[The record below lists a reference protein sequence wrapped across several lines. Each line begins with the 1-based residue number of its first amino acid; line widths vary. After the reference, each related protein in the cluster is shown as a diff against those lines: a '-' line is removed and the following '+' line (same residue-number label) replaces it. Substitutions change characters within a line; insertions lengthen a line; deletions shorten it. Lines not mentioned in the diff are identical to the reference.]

1 MSGLIEDK
9 KYKIFKPSNSS
20 KYWVRFS
27 IKGQGQQ
34 RQSLGTDDEN
44 EAEQLASAAW
54 HEANALHKAGLSVTR
69 KKFETIAEEFIK
81 EIEFEVECGEKEEYQ
96 LKQYIPIIRRY
107 FIPYFENKA
116 LSAIT
121 SADIEAYWKWRASY
135 WSTGPGRNQKYIHY
149 ERDQF
154 VDGELVPI
162 KIRRPV
168 KEGPPS
174 KSTMN
179 KEAMLLRQLFEFGR
193 RHKYTLDVPIIKT
206 QNSKKRSITAK
217 PGFTLKEFL
226 RLESISL
233 SRIAEAEQ
241 YNDQDKLLNKRRKLH
256 CYIMIAGFT
265 GMRPTELKRMIW
277 GDIEARELEL
287 DNGQVYDAAVIQVRG
302 KGKEREMVPLPEV
315 LTHLNILRNLF
326 HMELGRVPND
336 DDPVFANP
344 NGTAVQSFKSGL
356 AELLKAAS
364 LRTSADGRLR
374 DSGSFR
380 PFYISQQIREGVNPH
395 MLIRNTGTSGKMVN
409 EHYNKILPTE
419 EIAKL
424 TPDWLKRRSKINQKM
439 SES

>member
-1 MSGLIEDK
+1 MTAQTDDK
-9 KYKIFKPSNSS
+9 NYTIFKPSNSNRYS
-20 KYWVRFS
+20 VRFS
-27 IKGQGQQ
+27 IRGQGQQ
-34 RQSLGTDDEN
+34 RIALGTEDKN
-44 EAEQLASAAW
+44 EAEHLANAAW
-54 HEANALHKAGLSVTR
+54 HEAHALFKAGLSVTR
-69 KKFETIAEEFIK
+69 KKFEDIAEEFIK
-81 EIEFEVECGEKEEYQ
+81 EIEFEVECGEREEYQ
-96 LKQYIPIIRRY
+96 LKQYIPIIRTY
-107 FIPYFENKA
+107 FIKHFEKKM

-121 SADIEAYWKWRASY
+121 SADIEEYWKWRATY

-149 ERDQF
+149 ERDQI
-154 VDGELVPI
+154 VDGEVVPI

-226 RLESISL
+226 RLESVSL
-233 SRIAEAEQ
+233 SRIAKAEQ

-265 GMRPTELKRMIW
+265 GMRPTELKRMVW

-287 DNGQVYDAAVIQVRG
+287 DNGQVYDATVIQVRG

-326 HMELGRVPND
+326 HILIIC
-336 DDPVFANP
+336 
-344 NGTAVQSFKSGL
+344 
-356 AELLKAAS
+356 
-364 LRTSADGRLR
+364 TS
-374 DSGSFR
+374 
-380 PFYISQQIREGVNPH
+380 
-395 MLIRNTGTSGKMVN
+395 
-409 EHYNKILPTE
+409 
-419 EIAKL
+419 
-424 TPDWLKRRSKINQKM
+424 
-439 SES
+439 